1 MFFKRFGK
9 LHLHGI
15 VQTKPAQQINKGNL
29 FLSRESNISMI
40 SQVCSLDVKE
50 KVKSTN
56 NCFNPPNLN
65 SKWCT
70 IIGHILTLQKI
81 VFLRREQTFIK
92 K

>member
-15 VQTKPAQQINKGNL
+15 VQTKPTQQINKGNL

-65 SKWCT
+65 NKWCANHKSHSHST
-70 IIGHILTLQKI
+70 KDC
-81 VFLRREQTFIK
+81 FLENNK
-92 K
+92 L